1 MSVGSDETIAPFRR
15 KLPEKLV
22 FIFVFAFTLALN
34 IPVCEPGVIA
44 QFARWSL
51 VRALTEHDPET
62 IARQEAPARGRY
74 RILLESKNVH
84 VVTSRCI
91 KITDRQHAS
100 VLSPSG

>member
-22 FIFVFAFTLALN
+22 FIFVFAFALALN

-51 VRALTEHDPET
+51 VRALTEHD
-62 IARQEAPARGRY
+62 RK
-74 RILLESKNVH
+74 L
-84 VVTSRCI
+84 SRVRKLQPVAAI
-91 KITDRQHAS
+91 GSFWNPRMST
-100 VLSPSG
+100 